1 MLVAYLGLRPI
12 NALMHVQS
20 TEGRRHSGGQA
31 EPSRHTCHCAQG
43 HVSPAGRQALQGCR
57 HGDCHAGRAPLALAA
72 LLAWVVSRIML
83 EVSRLLGMAVWGVS
97 AQVMTCYRWWPSH
110 CLRPQTG
117 RHISSGLGYLQEHDD
132 SWVTDLPEGMHFVT
146 PDWVSGCLAQGRLLL
161 EHAYLISI
169 ARMVMLARLQ
179 VGTPLA
185 DSRPAW

>member
-1 MLVAYLGLRPI
+1 MTIWWRWRPLVIWNTSAC
-12 NALMHVQS
+12 
-20 TEGRRHSGGQA
+20 
-31 EPSRHTCHCAQG
+31 EP
-43 HVSPAGRQALQGCR
+43 
-57 HGDCHAGRAPLALAA
+57 HADVP
-72 LLAWVVSRIML
+72 
-83 EVSRLLGMAVWGVS
+83 
-97 AQVMTCYRWWPSH
+97 
-110 CLRPQTG
+110 
-117 RHISSGLGYLQEHDD
+117 ISSCLGCLQEHDD